1 MSLNRTPVLLL
12 FLATFAS
19 PVQAGFAQPVQLV
32 QLAYGQKQAR
42 VIFQADSPI
51 THSRSLCDCT
61 KVKHGGNTLTA
72 VVDVSDFAQS
82 TQKQL
87 EATTADGKTTRLTM
101 DIRVPQ
107 AVQLS
112 ARSMIWK
119 VGGAC
124 SPKKLQ
130 VIIPKGSPVHAL
142 TSADL
147 SGDAFDYT
155 TNTTNPGELYS
166 LTVSPRSTQKSV
178 LNRLIIRTDSADA
191 RYAGYIIYLSI
202 QP

>member
-1 MSLNRTPVLLL
+1 ML
-12 FLATFAS
+12 AS
-19 PVQAGFAQPVQLV
+19 PVRAGFAQPVQPV
-32 QLAYGQKQAR
+32 QLAYGQKQVK

-61 KVKHGGNTLTA
+61 KVNHKGNTLTA

-112 ARSMIWK
+112 ARSLIWK
-119 VGGAC
+119 VGSAC
-124 SPKKLQ
+124 SPKKLE
-130 VIIPKGSPVHAL
+130 VLIPKGSPVRAL

-155 TNTTNPGELYS
+155 TNTTSPGESYS
-166 LTVSPRSTQKSV
+166 LTISPRSTQKPV

-191 RYAGYIIYLSI
+191 RYSAYMIYLSI